1 MKKFSAIYI
10 ALILAF
16 LFAPI
21 AVLIVFSF
29 NSGDG
34 VFVFEGFSFDF
45 RWYKELF
52 KNEQILD
59 ALKNSLILA
68 VSSSAIS
75 TVVGTAA
82 AFGIYHMKKK
92 WVKSAVLSATNIPM
106 MNPDIITGISLMFL
120 FVFIGTFLGLQT
132 KLNFWT
138 MLIAHITFS
147 LPYVILNVLPKF
159 RQMDKALP
167 EAALDLGCT
176 PLQSFFK
183 VQLPCILPGVFTG
196 MVMAFTMS
204 LDDFVISYF
213 TSGVDFQTLPVLI
226 YSMTKKTVKP
236 TIYALSTLIFLVVL
250 IMLIITNRSK
260 SKEER
265 LEDKRKREE
274 KKRKEAILRAQK
286 TGKPIK
292 TQKPIVEKPVRP
304 KKQINFT
311 RIIAVVC
318 VLAVLSTVVFVVVSS
333 MKEET
338 VVLNVYNWG
347 EYISD
352 GSDDS
357 YDTNR
362 EFELYAEEYYKN
374 EYGKD
379 VNVKVNYV
387 TYSSNEDLYAKL
399 SSGAVSFDVI
409 IPSDYMIAR
418 LRNEGLLCKL
428 DFENIP
434 NYADSIDDDFKGL
447 YYDPTNEYSVP
458 YTYGMVGI
466 IYDANKVDDED
477 IGGWDLMWNDK
488 YAGQIVQFNNSRD
501 AFGTAFY
508 KLSELEEYKDISVN
522 TTDRKVWDLGLA
534 ELFKQKPLLKKLVMD
549 EIYNMMESGEA
560 AIGAYYAGD
569 YLTMADN
576 QADGVDL
583 QFYYPENTNL
593 FVDAMCIP
601 TCTQNKELAEVYIN
615 FMLEEETAVANAEY
629 ICYASPN
636 KQVYDPKD
644 PDKEE
649 KFEGYIEDM
658 GGMEVIE
665 ILYPEDFDFAEKYDK
680 NCYKDLDKDTKAYIN
695 DLWGKY
701 ATGSGEDSGYSS
713 IAFDLGVI
721 VAIVAAAGAVI
732 MISKRKKKR

>member
-1 MKKFSAIYI
+1 VKKFSAIYI

-29 NSGDG
+29 NSGDS

-68 VSSSAIS
+68 ISSAAIS

-82 AFGIYHMKKK
+82 ALGIYNMKKK
-92 WVKSAVLSATNIPM
+92 WAKNTVLSATNIPM

-120 FVFIGTFLGLQT
+120 FVFVGTFIGLQT

-196 MVMAFTMS
+196 MIMAFTMS

-236 TIYALSTLIFLVVL
+236 TIYALSTIIFIVVL
-250 IMLIITNRSK
+250 VMLIITNRSK
-260 SKEER
+260 SGEER
-265 LEDKRKREE
+265 LEARRKREE
-274 KKRKEAILRAQK
+274 KRRKDAILRAQK
-286 TGKPIK
+286 TGKPVK
-292 TQKPIVEKPVRP
+292 V
-304 KKQINFT
+304 KKASETGSEGTKRRNPLNVT
-311 RIIAVVC
+311 KIIAIIC
-318 VLAVLSTVVFVVVSS
+318 ILAIIITLVAAIWTSLKT
-333 MKEET
+333 ET
-338 VVLNVYNWG
+338 IVLNVYNWG

-352 GSDDS
+352 GSDGTT
-357 YDTNR
+357 DTNR
-362 EFELYAEEYYKN
+362 EFEIFAEEYYRKKYPNKN
-374 EYGKD
+374 ID
-379 VNVKVNYV
+379 VKVNYV

-418 LRNEGLLCKL
+418 LANEGLLEEL
-428 DFENIP
+428 DFSNIP
-434 NYADSIDDDFKGL
+434 NYDKAISEDFKGL
-447 YYDPTNEYSVP
+447 YYDPQNKYSVP
-458 YTYGMVGI
+458 YTYGMVGV
-466 IYDANKVDDED
+466 IYDANKVVDEPD
-477 IGGWDLMWNDK
+477 VENESWDLMWNDDYK
-488 YAGQIVQFNNSRD
+488 GQIVQFNNSRD

-508 KLSELEEYKDISVN
+508 KLGLDVN
-522 TTDRKVWDLGLA
+522 TTNKEDWKKGLQ

-569 YLTMADN
+569 YLTMVDN

-583 QFYYPENTNL
+583 QFYYPENTNI

-601 TCTQNKELAEVYIN
+601 TCTQNKELAEMYIN
-615 FMLEEETAVANAEY
+615 FMLSDEIAIANAEY
-629 ICYASPN
+629 IYYASPHMN
-636 KQVYDPKD
+636 V
-644 PDKEE
+644 
-649 KFEGYIEDM
+649 KFNEGYKQ
-658 GGMEVIE
+658 GMEEMVVNE
-665 ILYPEDFDFAEKYDK
+665 ENGKTAYNILYDKPFDPEEYNK
-680 NCYKDLDKDTKAYIN
+680 NCYKDLDKETKEYIN
-695 DLWGKY
+695 ELWGKY
-701 ATGSGEDSGYSS
+701 ATGSGEDEGYS
-713 IAFDLGVI
+713 IIVFDLIVIGVI
-721 VAIVAAAGAVI
+721 LAAVGVVI
-732 MISKRKKKR
+732 FVFKRKRKR

>member
-1 MKKFSAIYI
+1 MKKRFSAIYI
-10 ALILAF
+10 ALILLF

-21 AVLIVFSF
+21 AVLVVFSF

-34 VFVFEGFSFDF
+34 VFVFEGFAFDF

-68 VSSSAIS
+68 VCSAAVS

-92 WVKSAVLSATNIPM
+92 WAKNAVLSATNIPM

-120 FVFIGTFLGLQT
+120 FVFVGGLIGLQT

-159 RQMDKALP
+159 RQMDKSLP

-176 PLQSFFK
+176 PMQSFFK

-196 MVMAFTMS
+196 MIMAFTMS

-236 TIYALSTLIFLVVL
+236 TIYALSTLIFIVVL
-250 IMLIITNRSK
+250 VMLIITNLSK
-260 SKEER
+260 SSEER
-265 LEDKRKREE
+265 LEAKRKREE

-286 TGKPIK
+286 TGKPVKVKK
-292 TQKPIVEKPVRP
+292 TSESKPPRHTKPV
-304 KKQINFT
+304 NFT
-311 RIIAVVC
+311 KIIAAVC
-318 VLAVLSTVVFVVVSS
+318 ILAVLATVVTALCIPS
-333 MKEET
+333 KET
-338 VVLNVYNWG
+338 LILNVYNWG

-352 GSDDS
+352 GSDES

-362 EFELYAEEYYKN
+362 EFEIYAENYYK
-374 EYGKD
+374 EQLGKD
-379 VNVKVNYV
+379 VTVRVNYV
-387 TYSSNEDLYAKL
+387 TYSSNEDMYAKL

-418 LRNEGLLCKL
+418 LKDGGFLRKINF
-428 DFENIP
+428 DNIP
-434 NYADSIDDDFKGL
+434 NYETSIDDDFKGL

-458 YTYGMVGI
+458 YTYGMVGV
-466 IYDANKVDDED
+466 IYDANKVDEEDVADES
-477 IGGWDLMWNDK
+477 WDLMWNEK
-488 YAGQIVQFNNSRD
+488 YSGQIVQFNNSRD

-508 KLSELEEYKDISVN
+508 KLGLDVN
-522 TTDRKVWDLGLA
+522 TTDKADWDKGLE
-534 ELFKQKPLLKKLVMD
+534 ELRKQKPLLKKLVMD

-560 AIGAYYAGD
+560 AIGSYYAGD
-569 YLTMADN
+569 YLTMVDN
-576 QADGVDL
+576 QAEGVDL
-583 QFYYPENTNL
+583 GFYYPDNTNL

-601 TCTQNKELAEVYIN
+601 ECTQNQELAEMYIN
-615 FMLEEETAVANAEY
+615 FMLSDDAAIANAEY
-629 ICYASPN
+629 ICYASPHKN
-636 KQVYDPKD
+636 VYDPKN
-644 PDKEE
+644 PNREE
-649 KFEGYIEDM
+649 DYAGYIEDM
-658 GGMEVIE
+658 GEEAIE
-665 ILYPEDFDFAEKYDK
+665 ILYPEDFDFAEAYDK
-680 NCYKDLDKDTKAYIN
+680 NCYKDLTAETKAYIN
-695 DLWGKY
+695 DLWGRY
-701 ATGSGEDSGYSS
+701 ATGSSDEEGYS
-713 IAFDLGVI
+713 ILTFDLVVI
-721 VAIVAAAGAVI
+721 AVI
-732 MISKRKKKR
+732 LAATVTVVLVSKRKRKR

>member
-1 MKKFSAIYI
+1 MKKFSALYI

-68 VSSSAIS
+68 ISSSAIS

-82 AFGIYHMKKK
+82 AFGIYSMKKK
-92 WVKSAVLSATNIPM
+92 WTKSAVLSATNIPM

-120 FVFIGTFLGLQT
+120 FVFVGTFLGLQT

-147 LPYVILNVLPKF
+147 LPYVILNVLPKLK
-159 RQMDKALP
+159 QMDKALP

-196 MVMAFTMS
+196 MIMAFTMS

-213 TSGVDFQTLPVLI
+213 TSGVNFQTLPVLI

-250 IMLIITNRSK
+250 VMLIITNRSK
-260 SKEER
+260 TSEER

-274 KKRKEAILRAQK
+274 KKRKEAILKAQK

-292 TQKPIVEKPVRP
+292 VKEASDEKPKRP
-304 KKQINFT
+304 RKPINFT
-311 RIIAVVC
+311 KAIAALC
-318 VLAVLSTVVFVVVSS
+318 VLAIVGTVVAVFCIPT
-333 MKEET
+333 KET
-338 VVLNVYNWG
+338 IVLNVYNWG

-362 EFELYAEEYYKN
+362 EFELYAEEYYS
-374 EYGKD
+374 EELGKD
-379 VNVKVNYV
+379 VDVKVNYV

-418 LRNEGLLCKL
+418 LKDEGLLCKL

-434 NYADSIDDDFKGL
+434 NYEESITDDFKGL
-447 YYDPTNEYSVP
+447 YYDPENEYSVP
-458 YTYGMVGI
+458 YTYGMVGV
-466 IYDANKVDDED
+466 IYDKNRVDEED
-477 IGGWDLMWNDK
+477 VGDWDLMWNEK
-488 YAGQIVQFNNSRD
+488 YKGNIVQFNNSRD

-508 KLSELEEYKDISVN
+508 KLGLDVN
-522 TTDRKVWDLGLA
+522 TAEREDWDKGLE

-560 AIGAYYAGD
+560 AIGSYYAGD
-569 YLTMADN
+569 YLTMLDN
-576 QADGVDL
+576 QADSVDL
-583 QFYYPENTNL
+583 GFYYPENTNL
-593 FVDAMCIP
+593 FVDAMCVP
-601 TCTQNKELAEVYIN
+601 TCTQNKALAELYIN
-615 FMLEEETAVANAEY
+615 FMLSDDAAIANAEY
-629 ICYASPN
+629 ICYASPHKN
-636 KQVYDPKD
+636 VY
-644 PDKEE
+644 ESE
-649 KFEGYIEDM
+649 VYLEDM
-658 GGMEVIE
+658 GEEAIE
-665 ILYPEDFDFAEKYDK
+665 ILYPEGFDFAAKYDK
-680 NCYKDLDKDTKAYIN
+680 NCYKDLDRETKAYIN
-695 DLWGKY
+695 ELWGKY
-701 ATGSGEDSGYSS
+701 ATGSGEDDGYAT
-713 IAFDLGVI
+713 IAVDLIVIAVI
-721 VAIVAAAGAVI
+721 VAAVATVVI
-732 MISKRKKKR
+732 ISKRKKRR